1 MKKIKLPRMKKLVYF
16 LPLLL
21 LLFIEKD
28 KLKFVPSPVK
38 KVIVTR
44 VADSVKKDTVVK
56 EKLEMY
62 HKGAHA
68 SYYADKFN
76 GRRTASGT
84 RFNNNDMTCAHRKLP
99 FGTKLKVTGVKT
111 GKVVYV
117 TVTDR
122 GPFHKN
128 RHLDLSRAAFW
139 KIRPKS
145 YGGHIDVDIEIVKK

>member
-1 MKKIKLPRMKKLVYF
+1 MKMKKFIYI
-16 LPLLL
+16 LPLLVV
-21 LLFIEKD
+21 LFFQKENIKSNFSQEKP
-28 KLKFVPSPVK
+28 KLKVIDTVK
-38 KVIVTR
+38 KK
-44 VADSVKKDTVVK
+44 DSLAKPV

-62 HKGAHA
+62 HESAHA
-68 SYYADKFN
+68 SYYANKFN

-111 GKVVYV
+111 KKVVYV

-128 RHLDLSRAAFW
+128 RHIDLSRAAFW
-139 KIRPKS
+139 KIRPS
-145 YGGHIDVDIEIVKK
+145 NYGGHIDVNIEIVKK

>member
-1 MKKIKLPRMKKLVYF
+1 MKMKKFIYI
-16 LPLLL
+16 LPLLVV
-21 LLFIEKD
+21 LFFQKENLKIMPSQEKPKPKITD
-28 KLKFVPSPVK
+28 TIK
-38 KVIVTR
+38 
-44 VADSVKKDTVVK
+44 KKDSIAKPV

-62 HKGAHA
+62 HKSANA

-76 GRRTASGT
+76 GRRTASGI

-111 GKVVYV
+111 KKVVYV

-128 RHLDLSRAAFW
+128 RHIDLTKAAFD
-139 KIRPKS
+139 KVKPGS
-145 YGGHIDVDIEIVKK
+145 YGGHIEVDIEVVKK

>member
-1 MKKIKLPRMKKLVYF
+1 MKKIIYIF
-16 LPLLL
+16 PLLVVFFFQKENL
-21 LLFIEKD
+21 KIMPSQEKPKPKITD
-28 KLKFVPSPVK
+28 TIK
-38 KVIVTR
+38 
-44 VADSVKKDTVVK
+44 KKDSIAKPV

-62 HKGAHA
+62 HKSANA

-76 GRRTASGT
+76 GRRTASGI

-111 GKVVYV
+111 KKVVYV

-128 RHLDLSRAAFW
+128 RHIDLTKAAFD
-139 KIRPKS
+139 KVKPGS
-145 YGGHIDVDIEIVKK
+145 YGGHIEVDIEVVKK